1 MPERFSALRAR
12 MSPERREANERATG
26 EELRALVYREGV
38 FLEQS
43 LRKNI
48 QQDKVELVRRMYLE
62 GEDPDEG
69 FIITVTVCR
78 GKSPKIQ
85 VGWWNHGNSGA
96 PAAWPLDLLPWI
108 LKTVQE
114 AVPTQA
120 QSISC
125 FEASNSVKEASSS
138 DEAGEPDLEEFSF
151 DTG

>member
-1 MPERFSALRAR
+1 M
-12 MSPERREANERATG
+12 
-26 EELRALVYREGV
+26 YREGV

-62 GEDPDEG
+62 GEDSDEG

-85 VGWWNHGNSGA
+85 VGWWNYGNSGA
-96 PAAWPLDLLPWI
+96 PAHWPLDLLPWI

-114 AVPTQA
+114 ATPIQA
-120 QSISC
+120 SQRSC
-125 FEASNSVKEASSS
+125 FEAPDSVTGRGPVESAR
-138 DEAGEPDLEEFSF
+138 EVRRRVFGEEDPSED
-151 DTG
+151 